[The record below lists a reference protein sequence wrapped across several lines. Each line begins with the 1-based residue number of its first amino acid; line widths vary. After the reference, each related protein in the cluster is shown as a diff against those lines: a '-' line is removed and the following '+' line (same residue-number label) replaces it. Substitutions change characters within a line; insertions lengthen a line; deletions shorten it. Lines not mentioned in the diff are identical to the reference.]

1 MIKIWERVNKKGTTM
16 YRCPMC
22 RQLSWSDLAFCANCN
37 SYMLTDSPKIR
48 IDYHLKPLGPKKS
61 TITLQRYNS
70 CVERARLD
78 QVKNKKR
85 RGIKTDDNK

>member
-1 MIKIWERVNKKGTTM
+1 
-16 YRCPMC
+16 
-22 RQLSWSDLAFCANCN
+22 
-37 SYMLTDSPKIR
+37 MLTDSPKIR

-61 TITLQRYNS
+61 KLALQRYNS

-85 RGIKTDDNK
+85 RGVKTDDNK